1 MQSEL
6 DIFAS
11 AIHDAKNQLFF
22 AESAAANLE
31 FERGI
36 DTSAIRGAIEQ
47 ASNRLVRA
55 LAFYRVMRDGIGL
68 NILPVAVS
76 ALLEDGLAACQAQ
89 VDGLGIAVDLA
100 CECDEIWPL
109 DRDLVIDMITNATQN
124 AARHARRQ
132 VRVSARLEDGWL
144 TVRVEDDGPGF
155 ATLDE
160 ARIHQRGI
168 GLYVAQRIAALHQ
181 RHGRQGEV
189 RLRNQGSLGG
199 AVFELCLP

>member
-36 DTSAIRGAIEQ
+36 DMSQIRGAIEQ

-55 LAFYRVMRDGIGL
+55 LAFYRVMRDGVGL
-68 NILPVAVS
+68 SILPVPVS
-76 ALLEDGLAACQAQ
+76 SLLEDGLAACQAQ
-89 VDGLGIAVDLA
+89 IDGLGIDVEVN
-100 CECDEIWPL
+100 CECHDIWPL

-124 AARHARRQ
+124 AARHARQR
-132 VRVSARLEDGWL
+132 VKVSARVEDGML
-144 TVRVEDDGPGF
+144 VLRVEDDGKGF

-160 ARIHQRGI
+160 SEIHKRGI
-168 GLYVAQRIAALHQ
+168 GLYVAQRIAALH
-181 RHGRQGEV
+181 RRRDRCGEV
-189 RLRNQGSLGG
+189 RLRNHGSLGG